1 MPDTW
6 MRKRLEVVE
15 GCERRRLQQVVKYER
30 RVVRFKRHL
39 CLSIKFTRLS
49 FQHCAG
55 CHFVSPI
62 AVSYSRSRFSR
73 FPPFST
79 LSSRVILATIP
90 TESLVSLPFAL
101 LVVSL
106 ATNLPTY
113 LLTFQSTFLPIYLC
127 ICIRTPSF
135 ATATTTTTPPLPP
148 SPSRFRSHPLYFTS
162 AFSRSQSV
170 PPVMNYRP

>member
-15 GCERRRLQQVVKYER
+15 GSERRRLQQVVKYER

-49 FQHCAG
+49 FQHCAAT
-55 CHFVSPI
+55 SPPPI
-62 AVSYSRSRFSR
+62 AVSYSRSRFSH

-79 LSSRVILATIP
+79 PSSRVALATIP
-90 TESLVSLPFAL
+90 TEPLVSLPFAL

-113 LLTFQSTFLPIYLC
+113 LPTFQSTYLPTYLPPVSASK
-127 ICIRTPSF
+127 RHSSLLLL
-135 ATATTTTTPPLPP
+135 PPL
-148 SPSRFRSHPLYFTS
+148 
-162 AFSRSQSV
+162 
-170 PPVMNYRP
+170 